1 MAFEENTGD
10 SSSFLQDLVLDDSGG
25 KVVIKEITDD
35 TFAAKSGLQAGDEIV
50 AATIQLDHL
59 KKNEVL
65 SILKVLGPYEDNM
78 KVVTKKDLTASA
90 GLGSLGLG
98 LKDSKEVLLKK
109 DLQLNASAETPDV
122 SLDGLSGTLNAA
134 KGLGGE
140 IKGPTLNGDLPS
152 LSLDNF
158 SADTG
163 GNFTV
168 SPTGPDIKTGLDGTL
183 TAPDVNV
190 SAPQLNAPSASLDID
205 KPEIR
210 TGDLKYKAPKF
221 KMPHFSFPQFQT
233 PKAGVD
239 VSGDVDLPSVSGNVE
254 TSNLKLS
261 APKTDLEC
269 PDLEL
274 NGPKVGLN
282 GSGVKLDTPNAEIET
297 TSHKIKW
304 PHLKWKGPKA
314 KAPDVDINADLPTAD
329 ARISAT
335 KIDGDLSTPDFD
347 VNLPTAEVKSPDLDV
362 QTPDLDIDGRFG
374 KINWPHKKWKKPKF
388 HGPKADLD
396 GDVDLSPPD
405 FSASKIDGD
414 VNVPNAEL
422 NLLNADLRGPDV
434 NAADV
439 NIDAPGRINWPHLK
453 WGKSKVNTPKAD
465 LDLNADLSTPDV
477 DLSAPKIDGGIKTP
491 DIDVNLPKASADVK
505 APDADID
512 LPSSKIKFPTLK
524 KNKLLFSGTK
534 VKTPDVDIDADV
546 AAPDLKVS
554 SPDAPDIH
562 LTTPNVDAEVPS
574 GKFKWLSLKRPK
586 WSVSGPRVGET
597 DIDLDADVSAP
608 DMNLSAP
615 KIDGEINLPQ
625 AELGRQNIAIDSPD
639 VDIEGHTGKFKWL
652 NFKKPKFG
660 TLKGPKADIDADV
673 KVPGL
678 DLKGPD
684 VDVRAADV
692 NLSAPEIA
700 GGIDSPDLNTS
711 MSSADVKGPNM
722 DLKSP
727 DLNLDPP
734 DGKIKLP
741 KFKLPKFKGLN
752 AKGPELDANLT
763 TPDIDTS
770 LDLPEVDLGRQNV
783 VVEAPDLSLSAP
795 KIEGGLDATDLDI
808 NLPNADVKGPNMDL
822 KSPDLNLDPPDGK
835 IKLPK
840 FKLPKFKGLNAKG
853 PELDANLTTPDID
866 TSLDLP
872 EVDLGRQNVVV
883 EAPDL
888 SLSAPKIEGGLDATD
903 LDINLPNADV
913 KGPNMDLKSPDLNLD
928 PPDGKIKLP
937 KFKLPKFKG
946 PKVNGPELDAN
957 LTTPDIDTSLD
968 LPEVDLGRQNVVVE
982 APDLSLP
989 APKIEGGLD
998 AAGLDINLPN
1008 ADVKGPNMDLK
1019 SPDLNLDPPDGK
1031 IKLPKFKLPKFKGP
1045 KVNGPEL
1052 DANLTTP
1059 DIDTSLDLPEVDLG
1073 RQNVVVEA
1081 PDLSLPAPKIEGG
1094 LDAAGLDINLPN
1106 ADVKGPNM
1114 DLKSPDL
1121 NLDSPDGKI
1130 KLPKFKLPKFKGLNA
1145 KGPELDANLTTPDID
1160 TSLDLP
1166 EVDLGRQN
1174 VVVEAPDLSLSA
1186 PKIEGGLDATDL
1198 DINLPNADL
1207 KGPDLPKADLQLP
1220 NLNMN
1225 GSDLSLSSP
1234 KVDGNVSVPNID
1246 SKLPKAELQVP
1257 NITGKSPDVADLKGA
1272 NAQLKTPDLDLE
1284 QHLGDFKLPHFKHPK
1299 LDLSSPK
1306 GDVPSGLPSVDAGIK
1321 TPSVNIDTPT
1331 ADANISVAPVDLSG
1345 PKLKGDIEGPNADV
1359 KAPNVDT
1366 NIEKPKFPHF
1376 KFPKFNLGSKKRSSD
1391 DENNAS
1397 HDEGSGVDS
1406 ETDTEMEV
1414 PAFKFHRLPTNSIDG
1429 IGEIDDAFGLA
1440 KSDTDDKEYVFS
1452 KGIRL
1457 PIVNATSKTGEKID
1471 IMERLKMA
1479 REKAPF
1485 GNVSPTEEKT
1495 DIGLKFNAPSLDVGG
1510 STETGDPSL
1519 VRAGTFKVEKP
1530 ESELGLVAP
1539 EISTSDENDKM
1550 SLSLSNML
1558 GLNIKN

>member
-1 MAFEENTGD
+1 
-10 SSSFLQDLVLDDSGG
+10 
-25 KVVIKEITDD
+25 
-35 TFAAKSGLQAGDEIV
+35 

-78 KVVTKKDLTASA
+78 KVVTKKDLTAS
-90 GLGSLGLG
+90 
-98 LKDSKEVLLKK
+98 VLLKK

-140 IKGPTLNGDLPS
+140 IK
-152 LSLDNF
+152 
-158 SADTG
+158 
-163 GNFTV
+163 V

-652 NFKKPKFG
+652 NLKKPKFG
-660 TLKGPKADIDADV
+660 TLKGPKADIDAEV

-700 GGIDSPDLNTS
+700 G
-711 MSSADVKGPNM
+711 PNM
-722 DLKSP
+722 DLK
-727 DLNLDPP
+727 
-734 DGKIKLP
+734 
-741 KFKLPKFKGLN
+741 
-752 AKGPELDANLT
+752 T
-763 TPDIDTS
+763 
-770 LDLPEVDLGRQNV
+770 
-783 VVEAPDLSLSAP
+783 
-795 KIEGGLDATDLDI
+795 
-808 NLPNADVKGPNMDL
+808 
-822 KSPDLNLDPPDGK
+822 
-835 IKLPK
+835 
-840 FKLPKFKGLNAKG
+840 
-853 PELDANLTTPDID
+853 
-866 TSLDLP
+866 
-872 EVDLGRQNVVV
+872 
-883 EAPDL
+883 
-888 SLSAPKIEGGLDATD
+888 
-903 LDINLPNADV
+903 
-913 KGPNMDLKSPDLNLD
+913 
-928 PPDGKIKLP
+928 
-937 KFKLPKFKG
+937 
-946 PKVNGPELDAN
+946 
-957 LTTPDIDTSLD
+957 
-968 LPEVDLGRQNVVVE
+968 
-982 APDLSLP
+982 
-989 APKIEGGLD
+989 
-998 AAGLDINLPN
+998 
-1008 ADVKGPNMDLK
+1008 
-1019 SPDLNLDPPDGK
+1019 
-1031 IKLPKFKLPKFKGP
+1031 
-1045 KVNGPEL
+1045 
-1052 DANLTTP
+1052 
-1059 DIDTSLDLPEVDLG
+1059 
-1073 RQNVVVEA
+1073 
-1081 PDLSLPAPKIEGG
+1081 
-1094 LDAAGLDINLPN
+1094 
-1106 ADVKGPNM
+1106 
-1114 DLKSPDL
+1114 
-1121 NLDSPDGKI
+1121 
-1130 KLPKFKLPKFKGLNA
+1130 
-1145 KGPELDANLTTPDID
+1145 
-1160 TSLDLP
+1160 
-1166 EVDLGRQN
+1166 
-1174 VVVEAPDLSLSA
+1174 PDLSLSA